1 MPQPVDSK
9 LLEEHRAAISRR
21 LTKLKR
27 TSPSILPDQDIINKL
42 EQILPILFSHGYPQV
57 LTHNDLSSTNILVDQ
72 ETLEITGIVDWSV
85 AKVLPFGMELFCL
98 SMITGYMALDGWH
111 DYTCRDKLHHA
122 FWEEFSSAYTG
133 HGNNSIRLKEAR
145 EVVQLAAK
153 LGALLHF
160 AFQRSADGS
169 PSEEMATSEGLL
181 MFLPVLLAD

>member
-72 ETLEITGIVDWSV
+72 ETLEITCIVD
-85 AKVLPFGMELFCL
+85 
-98 SMITGYMALDGWH
+98 
-111 DYTCRDKLHHA
+111 
-122 FWEEFSSAYTG
+122 
-133 HGNNSIRLKEAR
+133 
-145 EVVQLAAK
+145 
-153 LGALLHF
+153 
-160 AFQRSADGS
+160 
-169 PSEEMATSEGLL
+169 
-181 MFLPVLLAD
+181 